1 MKIEW
6 LIAFYLFISVMMI
19 VFNFGYLAYEKVHAR
34 RFDVRTKRLAE
45 LLGDEIERNA
55 AFPTEE
61 HKRTLERAMRRMA
74 GMESF
79 DLTMGHLL
87 REDPAKSERYL
98 HGIATVF
105 DHLTYHFAKKEDLH
119 RAYFAYIVRRWY
131 RERPASDTVE
141 QALLRYVREGSFYAR
156 QNALEALAQ
165 VGSAR
170 ALAEA
175 IASLERDGDFHS
187 PKLITEAAL
196 AFSGDAALLEA
207 ELEERIG
214 RFGPQTRAALVNYLR
229 MADLGDPDAVLGLL
243 RDEREDL
250 EVRLACIRYFMRR
263 RFEPAEVDL
272 LALAADGDPAR
283 WEFAA
288 VAATALANYPGE
300 RAVEVL
306 KGCLSSPSWFVR
318 HNAAKALYGYGLTL
332 EDLDDVV
339 SGPDAY
345 ARDMV
350 TYHWELKRVEEEE
363 RARQARKKGA
373 LPA

>member
-1 MKIEW
+1 M
-6 LIAFYLFISVMMI
+6 
-19 VFNFGYLAYEKVHAR
+19 
-34 RFDVRTKRLAE
+34 
-45 LLGDEIERNA
+45 
-55 AFPTEE
+55 
-61 HKRTLERAMRRMA
+61 
-74 GMESF
+74 
-79 DLTMGHLL
+79 
-87 REDPAKSERYL
+87 
-98 HGIATVF
+98 
-105 DHLTYHFAKKEDLH
+105 
-119 RAYFAYIVRRWY
+119 
-131 RERPASDTVE
+131 
-141 QALLRYVREGSFYAR
+141 
-156 QNALEALAQ
+156 
-165 VGSAR
+165 
-170 ALAEA
+170 
-175 IASLERDGDFHS
+175 
-187 PKLITEAAL
+187 
-196 AFSGDAALLEA
+196 
-207 ELEERIG
+207 
-214 RFGPQTRAALVNYLR
+214 
-229 MADLGDPDAVLGLL
+229 
-243 RDEREDL
+243 
-250 EVRLACIRYFMRR
+250 
-263 RFEPAEVDL
+263 